1 MSTIDRTIGR
11 VSSDALNKRNKKEVR
26 INYGEASMTDMAE
39 YFELVKGKYGLSSDY
54 ALAEKLGI
62 AQPEANLMRRGLKIP
77 KPELCI
83 KIAKLLNKNPVELL
97 LIAQKDKAPKQ
108 AKEYWT
114 LALTAVDVMLHV
126 PKSPK
131 YIPRKVA
138 AIGEELRELE
148 TQTLT
153 YQGAEA
159 NAEAV
164 RLVQTAEHSID
175 ALMERWNIWRK
186 GEALYP
192 SYLLANQEAAKR
204 GVTIRR
210 LLVLTREQMGQE
222 SVVADA
228 IQVMDDQQRVGIK
241 IFYSFR
247 EELERAP
254 AFHRFEE
261 DYKRRGAAR
270 DLNAAMFDR
279 EILIFS
285 QSYGQ
290 VQLGVVGTPTP
301 ITMINQLQITWKPEL
316 LRDLDPAPLFDMTR
330 YVFDYS
336 SPQAFKTELRRF
348 TRSVT

>member
-1 MSTIDRTIGR
+1 MSEISTYLEAI
-11 VSSDALNKRNKKEVR
+11 KER
-26 INYGEASMTDMAE
+26 FD
-39 YFELVKGKYGLSSDY
+39 LSSDY

-83 KIAKLLNKNPVELL
+83 KIAQLLNKNPVELL
-97 LIAQKDKAPKQ
+97 LIAQKDKAPSS

-126 PKSPK
+126 PKTPK
-131 YIPRKVA
+131 YIPRKVE
-138 AIGEELRELE
+138 AIGQELRQLE

-175 ALMERWNIWRK
+175 AIMERWNIWKK

-192 SYLLANQEAAKR
+192 NYLLANQAAAKR
-204 GVTIRR
+204 GVVIRR
-210 LLVLTREQMGQE
+210 LLVLTQEQLKQE

-228 IQVMDDQQRVGIK
+228 IQVMDDQHRAGIK
-241 IFYSFR
+241 IFYAFR

-254 AFHRFEE
+254 AFQRFEE
-261 DYKRRGAAR
+261 DYRRQGAAK

-290 VQLGVVGTPTP
+290 VQLGVIGTPTP
-301 ITMINQLQITWKPEL
+301 ITMINQLEITWKPEL

-330 YVFDYS
+330 YVFEYGG
-336 SPQAFKTELRRF
+336 PQAFKMELARF
-348 TRSVT
+348 KRSVR

>member
-1 MSTIDRTIGR
+1 MSEIAKYLEAI
-11 VSSDALNKRNKKEVR
+11 KER
-26 INYGEASMTDMAE
+26 FD
-39 YFELVKGKYGLSSDY
+39 LSSDY

-97 LIAQKDKAPKQ
+97 LIAQKDKAPSS

-126 PKSPK
+126 PKTPK
-131 YIPRKVA
+131 YIPRKVE
-138 AIGEELRELE
+138 AIGRELRQLE

-175 ALMERWNIWRK
+175 AIMERWNIWKK

-192 SYLLANQEAAKR
+192 NYLLANQEAAKR
-204 GVTIRR
+204 GVVIRR
-210 LLVLTREQMGQE
+210 LLVLTREQLQQD

-228 IQVMDDQQRVGIK
+228 IQVMDDQQRAGIK
-241 IFYSFR
+241 IFFTFR

-254 AFHRFEE
+254 AFQRFEE
-261 DYKRRGAAR
+261 DYEAQGAAR
-270 DLNAAMFDR
+270 DLNAAIFDR

-290 VQLGVVGTPTP
+290 VQLGVVGVPTALT
-301 ITMINQLQITWKPEL
+301 IINQLEITWKPDL
-316 LRDLDPAPLFDMTR
+316 LRDLDPAPLFDMTK
-330 YVFDYS
+330 YVFEYEG
-336 SPQAFKTELRRF
+336 PQAFNMELARF
-348 TRSVT
+348 KRSVA

>member
-1 MSTIDRTIGR
+1 MSEISRYLEAIKDRY
-11 VSSDALNKRNKKEVR
+11 E
-26 INYGEASMTDMAE
+26 
-39 YFELVKGKYGLSSDY
+39 LSSDY
-54 ALAEKLGI
+54 ALAEKLDI

-83 KIAKLLNKNPVELL
+83 KIATLLNKNPVELL
-97 LIAQKDKAPKQ
+97 LIAQKDKAPSS

-131 YIPRKVA
+131 YIPRKVE
-138 AIGEELRELE
+138 AIGRELRQLE

-153 YQGAEA
+153 YEGAEA

-175 ALMERWNIWRK
+175 AIMERWNIWK
-186 GEALYP
+186 QGEALYP
-192 SYLLANQEAAKR
+192 NYLLANQAAVQR

-210 LLVLTREQMGQE
+210 LLVLTRGQMQQA
-222 SVVADA
+222 SVAADA
-228 IQVMDDQQRVGIK
+228 IQVMDDQQRAGIQ
-241 IFYSFR
+241 IFFAFR

-254 AFHRFEE
+254 AFRRFEE
-261 DYKRRGAAR
+261 DFKGQGAAT

-290 VQLGVVGTPTP
+290 VQLGVVGKPTTL
-301 ITMINQLQITWKPEL
+301 TMIQQLEITWKPDL

-330 YVFDYS
+330 YVFEYGG
-336 SPQAFKTELRRF
+336 PQAFKMELARF
-348 TRSVT
+348 KRSVA

>member
-1 MSTIDRTIGR
+1 MSEISAYLEAI
-11 VSSDALNKRNKKEVR
+11 KER
-26 INYGEASMTDMAE
+26 FD
-39 YFELVKGKYGLSSDY
+39 LSSDY

-62 AQPEANLMRRGLKIP
+62 AQPDANLIRRGLKIP

-97 LIAQKDKAPKQ
+97 LIAQKDKAPSS

-131 YIPRKVA
+131 YIPRKVE
-138 AIGEELRELE
+138 AIGRELRQLE

-153 YQGAEA
+153 YEGAEA

-175 ALMERWNIWRK
+175 AIMERWNIWK
-186 GEALYP
+186 IGEALYP
-192 SYLLANQEAAKR
+192 NYLLANQAAAKR
-204 GVTIRR
+204 GVVIRR
-210 LLVLTREQMGQE
+210 LLVLTQEQLQQE
-222 SVVADA
+222 SVVTDA
-228 IQVMDDQQRVGIK
+228 IQVMDDQHRAGIK
-241 IFYSFR
+241 IFYAFR

-254 AFHRFEE
+254 AFQRFEE
-261 DYKRRGAAR
+261 DYRRQGAAK

-290 VQLGVVGTPTP
+290 VQLGVIGPPTP
-301 ITMINQLQITWKPEL
+301 ITMINQLEITWKPGL

-330 YVFDYS
+330 YVFEYGG
-336 SPQAFKTELRRF
+336 PQAFKIELARLK
-348 TRSVT
+348 RSVA

>member
-1 MSTIDRTIGR
+1 
-11 VSSDALNKRNKKEVR
+11 
-26 INYGEASMTDMAE
+26 MTDMAE